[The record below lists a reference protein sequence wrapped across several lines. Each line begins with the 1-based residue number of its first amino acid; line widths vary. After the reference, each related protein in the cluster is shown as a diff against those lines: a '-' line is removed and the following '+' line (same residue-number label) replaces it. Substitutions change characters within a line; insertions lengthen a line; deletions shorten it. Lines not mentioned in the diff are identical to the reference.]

1 MFLEES
7 SDGRGEEGEVEELMM
22 LGSDEG
28 SLNLGEEE
36 EEQEEEEEEE
46 GGIDMEL
53 FKEG

>member
-1 MFLEES
+1 
-7 SDGRGEEGEVEELMM
+7 M

-46 GGIDMEL
+46 EEDEEEERMILVVISNYIHANCYGTH
-53 FKEG
+53 FNV

>member
-1 MFLEES
+1 MI
-7 SDGRGEEGEVEELMM
+7 

-36 EEQEEEEEEE
+36 EEQEEEEEKEEE

>member
-1 MFLEES
+1 
-7 SDGRGEEGEVEELMM
+7 M

-36 EEQEEEEEEE
+36 EKQEEEQEEEEEEEEEE